1 MVTSLWITSGFKDCL
16 EAELCVKQRCE
27 ACLDSSY
34 VVSRLEVSWSWARC
48 ISHLD
53 TDSFSCHVLGCLHL
67 QNCSRVGCAA
77 GKQAKDCCLVKRIMT
92 LEILPD
98 SSLGLH
104 YGGIGALSTWYGGA
118 AAVLL
123 SAVLHETISSQFF
136 HSYLKAKHTMLL
148 NLDDEGGIALS
159 HSSARALVCWDLKP
173 QVVPM

>member
-1 MVTSLWITSGFKDCL
+1 M
-16 EAELCVKQRCE
+16 EEL
-27 ACLDSSY
+27 
-34 VVSRLEVSWSWARC
+34 
-48 ISHLD
+48 
-53 TDSFSCHVLGCLHL
+53 
-67 QNCSRVGCAA
+67 
-77 GKQAKDCCLVKRIMT
+77 
-92 LEILPD
+92 
-98 SSLGLH
+98 
-104 YGGIGALSTWYGGA
+104 GALSTWYGGA